1 MGASML
7 PKKVAEVAVKFE
19 GASVVSDGVKVH
31 NSSVSEQEN
40 TKRNRDSKAIFFIV
54 QKGL

>member
-1 MGASML
+1 ML
-7 PKKVAEVAVKFE
+7 PKKVAEVAVRFE

-40 TKRNRDSKAIFFIV
+40 TEINRDSKTIFLIV
-54 QKGL
+54 QRVS